1 MPMMGSLH
9 LTIMVLA
16 AASAANLRG
25 NATVG
30 VDYPTSGTNSLEAG
44 GGGKCTYRYAT
55 HDSMP
60 VVTSASCKISKA
72 DLDTGSEPQ
81 PTERDYV
88 HKLGGHDGC
97 TDDDA
102 GHILANQLGG
112 KAVPTNLFPQEPH
125 LNRGAWEQFEKKI
138 YACVKDGAAT
148 LSWTF
153 SYASTKDQR
162 PSKATYKV
170 AYAAGSAC
178 DDASESFENPC
189 DQATATL

>member
-1 MPMMGSLH
+1 MLG
-9 LTIMVLA
+9 
-16 AASAANLRG
+16 
-25 NATVG
+25 
-30 VDYPTSGTNSLEAG
+30 
-44 GGGKCTYRYAT
+44 
-55 HDSMP
+55 
-60 VVTSASCKISKA
+60 CKISKA

-88 HKLGGHDGC
+88 HKLGGHDSC

-162 PSKATYKV
+162 PSKATFFGGLKLR
-170 AYAAGSAC
+170 AWPTRGSRPGAVGI
-178 DDASESFENPC
+178 DEPSVDGA
-189 DQATATL
+189 ATARLFRRRAAARRRRAASAGGRSITKMQDLGLPTTGKAFLASLKC

>member
-1 MPMMGSLH
+1 MLG
-9 LTIMVLA
+9 
-16 AASAANLRG
+16 
-25 NATVG
+25 
-30 VDYPTSGTNSLEAG
+30 
-44 GGGKCTYRYAT
+44 
-55 HDSMP
+55 
-60 VVTSASCKISKA
+60 CKISKE

-125 LNRGAWEQFEKKI
+125 LNRGTWEQFEKKI

-170 AYAAGSAC
+170 AYASGSSC